1 MTTTTAPEGTGERS
15 TEGRGTGQP
24 AGPLVRGSRARAQ
37 RDRRDV
43 LRPRLPVRG
52 AGDHR
57 HGRGRAQRPVRLR
70 QPRERDRLARQRAR
84 GRGTLCGLPRF
95 AWVPSWKPGG
105 PMATHFAK
113 QAVAR
118 TGSSA
123 TPADIPILPSKITAP
138 GVPGWALPRPRI
150 TKLIAQGRRCYP
162 LTAVIAAAGAGKTM
176 ALAMWA
182 ATEPGTVAWVCLD
195 EFDNRPGAFWAYV
208 IASLRRAGV
217 ALPTALTT
225 TREREAGNVFLL
237 RLASALAAQDPP
249 ATLDKHPG
257 ARQRRGCHRTDRQRE
272 GRANLGGPGARERVH
287 PADRIPVL
295 PLPHAVRGCAAPDPA
310 A

>member
-138 GVPGWALPRPRI
+138 GVPGLGA
-150 TKLIAQGRRCYP
+150 T
-162 LTAVIAAAGAGKTM
+162 AAADHQT
-176 ALAMWA
+176 
-182 ATEPGTVAWVCLD
+182 D
-195 EFDNRPGAFWAYV
+195 RPGQ
-208 IASLRRAGV
+208 
-217 ALPTALTT
+217 ALL
-225 TREREAGNVFLL
+225 
-237 RLASALAAQDPP
+237 
-249 ATLDKHPG
+249 
-257 ARQRRGCHRTDRQRE
+257 
-272 GRANLGGPGARERVH
+272 
-287 PADRIPVL
+287 PADRC
-295 PLPHAVRGCAAPDPA
+295 HRRCGRGQNNGPGDVGSD
-310 A
+310 